1 MTTRLGIF
9 MSHPIQYQ
17 ISLLRNISKQKDI
30 DLLVNY
36 YWDFGINESYDP
48 EFGGKIKWDL
58 PLLDGY
64 KSRFIKNYAKH
75 KSTSF
80 FGCINPGGVLPI
92 LRKEFDAV
100 LIFGWALFSNWL
112 VVLAAVLSRTPIL
125 LCAESPL
132 SHETPKKGLFG
143 KTRRIVL
150 KTLFSTV
157 SGFLYIG
164 QENRLFYE
172 SFGIPAEKLFFA
184 PYGVDN
190 TRHVQHRKGNPD
202 SDAAASSVK
211 ILFVGK
217 LIEKKRPMDLLQA
230 FHRLQVELGESVA
243 ELWYVGSGIQQADL
257 EAYVAEYD
265 VKNVI
270 FWGFQ
275 NQTELPRFYADADI
289 CVLPSGYG
297 ETWGLVV
304 NEAMCHGKPVIVSDL
319 VGCGRDL
326 VTEHNGFRFPYKD
339 VAGLAVALKH
349 LVSDNELR
357 RRFGQESFRIIQG
370 YSQEISAENIAKAA
384 IKVSSA
390 GRVEGNA

>member
-1 MTTRLGIF
+1 MTRLGIF

-17 ISLLRNISKQKDI
+17 ISLLRNISKHQEI
-30 DLLVNY
+30 NLLVNY

-48 EFGGKIKWDL
+48 EFDSKIKWDL
-58 PLLDGY
+58 PLLEGY
-64 KSRFIKNYAKH
+64 KSRFIKNFAKE

-80 FGCINPGGVLPI
+80 FGCINPGVVLPI
-92 LRKEFDAV
+92 LRKEFDVV
-100 LIFGWALFSNWL
+100 LVFGWALFSNWL
-112 VVLAAVLSRTPIL
+112 VVLAAFLSRTPIL

-132 SHETPKKGLFG
+132 LHEVTKKGLFG
-143 KTRRIVL
+143 KIRRIIL
-150 KTLFSTV
+150 KSMFSTV

-164 QENRLFYE
+164 QENRLFFE
-172 SFGIPAEKLFFA
+172 SFGISPKKLFFA
-184 PYGVDN
+184 PYAVDN
-190 TRHVQHRKGNPD
+190 TRHVKHPKDRPD
-202 SDAAASSVK
+202 SDAAAHPVR

-230 FHRLQVELGESVA
+230 FHKLQMELGESMA
-243 ELWYVGSGIQQADL
+243 ELWFVGSGIQQIDL
-257 EAYVAEYD
+257 EAYVIEHEVRA
-265 VKNVI
+265 VT

-275 NQTELPRFYADADI
+275 NQTELPRFYAEADI

-304 NEAMCHGKPVIVSDL
+304 NEAMCHGKAVIVSDL

-339 VAGLAVALKH
+339 VSRLAESLKT
-349 LVSDNELR
+349 LVSDGPLR
-357 RRFGQESFRIIQG
+357 KRFGQESFKIIQG

-384 IKVSSA
+384 IKVA
-390 GRVEGNA
+390 NRVVGNA

>member
-1 MTTRLGIF
+1 MTRLGIF

-17 ISLLRNISKQKDI
+17 ISLLRNISKHDGI
-30 DLLVNY
+30 DLLVNF

-48 EFGGKIKWDL
+48 EFGSKIKWDL

-80 FGCINPGGVLPI
+80 FGCINPGVVLPI
-92 LRKEFDAV
+92 LRKEFDVV

-112 VVLAAVLSRTPIL
+112 VVLAAFLSRTPIL

-132 SHETPKKGLFG
+132 SHEAPKKGLFG
-143 KTRRIVL
+143 KIRRAVL
-150 KTLFSTV
+150 KTLFSMT
-157 SGFLYIG
+157 SGLLYIG

-172 SFGIPAEKLFFA
+172 SFGISPKKLFFA
-184 PYGVDN
+184 PYAVDN
-190 TRHVQHRKGNPD
+190 TRHVETRKETPIDRNT
-202 SDAAASSVK
+202 AAPVK

-230 FHRLQVELGESVA
+230 FHRLQGELGESTA
-243 ELWYVGSGIQQADL
+243 ELWFVGSGIQQADL
-257 EAYVAEYD
+257 EAYVVEHD
-265 VKNVI
+265 VKAVT

-289 CVLPSGYG
+289 FVLPSGYG

-326 VTEHNGFRFPYKD
+326 VTENNGFRFPYKD
-339 VAGLAVALKH
+339 VPRLAEALGK
-349 LVSDNELR
+349 LVSDSALR
-357 RRFGQESFRIIQG
+357 SRFGQESFRIIQG
-370 YSQEISAENIAKAA
+370 YSQEVSAGNIANAA
-384 IKVSSA
+384 IKVA
-390 GRVEGNA
+390 QCTGAEGHA

>member
-1 MTTRLGIF
+1 MTRLGIF

-17 ISLLRNISKQKDI
+17 ISLLRNISKHQGV

-48 EFGGKIKWDL
+48 EFGSKIKWDL
-58 PLLDGY
+58 PLLEGY
-64 KSRFIKNYAKH
+64 KSRFIKNYAKEE
-75 KSTSF
+75 STSF
-80 FGCINPGGVLPI
+80 FGCINPGVVLPI
-92 LRKEFDAV
+92 LRKEFDVV
-100 LIFGWALFSNWL
+100 LVFGWALFSNWL
-112 VVLAAVLSRTPIL
+112 VVLAAFLSRTPIL

-132 SHETPKKGLFG
+132 SHEVPKKRLFG
-143 KTRRIVL
+143 KIRRIIL
-150 KTLFSTV
+150 KSLFSTV

-172 SFGIPAEKLFFA
+172 SFGISPKKLFFA
-184 PYGVDN
+184 PYAVDN
-190 TRHVQHRKGNPD
+190 TRHVKHQKD
-202 SDAAASSVK
+202 SLGSNAAALPVR

-230 FHRLQVELGESVA
+230 FHKLQTELGGPMA
-243 ELWYVGSGIQQADL
+243 ELWFVGSGIQQIDL
-257 EAYVAEYD
+257 EDYVIEHD
-265 VKNVI
+265 VKAVT

-275 NQTELPRFYADADI
+275 NQTELPRFYAKADI

-304 NEAMCHGKPVIVSDL
+304 NEAMCHGKAIIVSDL

-339 VAGLAVALKH
+339 VNRLAEALKT
-349 LVSDNELR
+349 LVSDGPLR
-357 RRFGQESFRIIQG
+357 KRFGEESFRIIQG
-370 YSQEISAENIAKAA
+370 YSQEISADNIANAA
-384 IKVSSA
+384 IKVASRA
-390 GRVEGNA
+390 VGNA

>member
-1 MTTRLGIF
+1 MTRLAIF

-17 ISLLRNISKQKDI
+17 ISLLRNIAKNEGI
-30 DLLVNY
+30 DLLVSY

-48 EFGGKIKWDL
+48 EFGSKIKWDL

-64 KSRFIKNYAKH
+64 KSRFITNYAKH

-80 FGCINPGGVLPI
+80 FGCINPGVVPPI
-92 LRKEFDAV
+92 LRKEFDVV

-112 VVLAAVLSRTPIL
+112 VVLAAFFSRTPIL

-132 SHETPKKGLFG
+132 SHEVPKKGFFG
-143 KTRRIVL
+143 KIRRGAL
-150 KTLFSTV
+150 KTLFSMT

-172 SFGIPAEKLFFA
+172 SFGISPKKLFFA
-184 PYGVDN
+184 PYAVDN
-190 TRHVQHRKGNPD
+190 TRHVGTRKETPIER
-202 SDAAASSVK
+202 SAVAPVK

-230 FHRLQVELGESVA
+230 FHRLQGTLGESMA
-243 ELWYVGSGIQQADL
+243 ALWFVGSGNQQADL
-257 EAYVAEYD
+257 ENYVSEHQ
-265 VKNVI
+265 VKAVT

-275 NQTELPRFYADADI
+275 NQTELPRFYASADI
-289 CVLPSGYG
+289 FVLPSGYG

-326 VTEHNGFRFPYKD
+326 VTGNNGFRFPYKD
-339 VAGLAVALKH
+339 VPQLAEALGK
-349 LVSDNELR
+349 LVSDSALR
-357 RRFGQESFRIIQG
+357 SRFGQESFRIIQG
-370 YSQEISAENIAKAA
+370 YSQE
-384 IKVSSA
+384 VSA
-390 GRVEGNA
+390 GNITNAAKKVAQGIGAECNA

>member
-1 MTTRLGIF
+1 MTRLGIF

-17 ISLLRNISKQKDI
+17 IGLLRTISKHEDI
-30 DLLVNY
+30 DLLVNF
-36 YWDFGINESYDP
+36 YWDFGINETYDP
-48 EFGGKIKWDL
+48 EFDSKIKWDF

-64 KSRFIKNYAKH
+64 KSRFIRNFAKH

-80 FGCINPGGVLPI
+80 FGCVNPGVVSPI

-112 VVLAAVLSRTPIL
+112 VVLAATLTRTPIL

-132 SHETPKKGLFG
+132 SHEVDKKGLFG
-143 KTRRIVL
+143 KIRRVVL
-150 KTLFSTV
+150 KTLFSTI

-164 QENRLFYE
+164 QENLLFYE
-172 SFGIPAEKLFFA
+172 SFGISPKKLFFA
-184 PYGVDN
+184 PYAVDN
-190 TRHVQHRKGNPD
+190 FRHDETKKQAPIYWNTVAN
-202 SDAAASSVK
+202 VK

-230 FHRLQVELGESVA
+230 FQRLQGELGESIA
-243 ELWYVGSGIQQADL
+243 ELWFVGSGIQQADL
-257 EAYVAEYD
+257 EAFVTERD
-265 VKNVI
+265 VKAVT

-289 CVLPSGYG
+289 FVLPSGYG

-304 NEAMCHGKPVIVSDL
+304 NEAMCHGKPVIVSEL

-326 VTEHNGFRFPYKD
+326 VTANNGFRIPFKD
-339 VAGLAVALKH
+339 VPRLAEALGK
-349 LVSDNELR
+349 LVSDSALR
-357 RRFGQESFRIIQG
+357 SRFGQESFRIIQG
-370 YSQEISAENIAKAA
+370 YSQEVSAGNIANAA
-384 IKVSSA
+384 I
-390 GRVEGNA
+390 RVAQGIGAEGNA